1 MTRPES
7 LQQRRH
13 RLGITQAELA
23 RRAGTSRSTVAAYE
37 SGTRTPPAEILRRLE
52 RSLSPLLRQILRDR
66 RDAVIT
72 LLGRHRAKGP
82 CVFGSVAR
90 GRDTSD
96 SDIDLLIDF
105 DEEASQFDAGGLL
118 EDLQELLSPFHV
130 DLVSSRALLPRDEHI
145 RLEARPI

>member
-1 MTRPES
+1 
-7 LQQRRH
+7 
-13 RLGITQAELA
+13 
-23 RRAGTSRSTVAAYE
+23 
-37 SGTRTPPAEILRRLE
+37 
-52 RSLSPLLRQILRDR
+52 LSPLLRQILRDQ

-72 LLGRHRAKGP
+72 LLGRHRAKGA

-118 EDLQELLSPFHV
+118 EDLQELLSPSHV
-130 DLVSSRALLPRDEHI
+130 DLVSSRALLPRDENI